1 MRNLDALVDRIA
13 RLRCLCFVGRTPEDP
28 LLRQNRDFGSKKIQF
43 DLNQPT
49 SNYFASNLETT
60 IQSCLPLGNGFLMI
74 FIGIYFSCSERGTR
88 YAFTYKLLLASTEPT
103 TVFKLLTI

>member
-43 DLNQPT
+43 DLN
-49 SNYFASNLETT
+49 L
-60 IQSCLPLGNGFLMI
+60 
-74 FIGIYFSCSERGTR
+74 
-88 YAFTYKLLLASTEPT
+88 
-103 TVFKLLTI
+103 